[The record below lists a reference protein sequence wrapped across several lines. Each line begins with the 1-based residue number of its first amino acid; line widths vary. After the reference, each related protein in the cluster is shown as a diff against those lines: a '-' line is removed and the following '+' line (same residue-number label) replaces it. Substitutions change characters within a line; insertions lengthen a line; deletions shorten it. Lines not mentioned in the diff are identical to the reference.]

1 MRPNEHTSFWLSY
14 SGLFLA
20 LFFIFLLIFGALSAK
35 LVFLQDGAKAINL
48 AIAEDRKALL
58 LEADKLQKQEQTIL
72 DFITEINATSELLA
86 SKISLSFLKLKN
98 DSNETADLLNRKENE
113 IKELKLSLNELE
125 SKLALAE
132 QKAKE
137 PVIIAEQNITKAS
150 QNSLKIIANL
160 KMRFKDSELDNKI
173 DAKTGSLALSVDEF
187 FNASS
192 LKNENDLKSLIEP
205 YFSVLLD
212 PEIFE
217 RISFISIAVPAPRDI
232 DDALLALER
241 ASALAG
247 FIYNFKESSA
257 FRDKLVFVPLSAKS
271 ELFSFSFVP
280 SYE

>member
-35 LVFLQDGAKAINL
+35 LVFLQDGAKAINQ
-48 AIAEDRKALL
+48 AIEEDRKALL
-58 LEADKLQKQEQTIL
+58 LEAYKLEKEQQTLL
-72 DFITEINATSELLA
+72 DFISEINATNELLA

-98 DSNETADLLNRKENE
+98 DSNETADLLSRKESE
-113 IKELKLSLNELE
+113 INQLKLSLSKLE
-125 SKLALAE
+125 SKLNEAR

-137 PVIIAEQNITKAS
+137 PVLMVDQNSTKAN

-160 KMRFKDSELDNKI
+160 KMRLKDAKLSEKI
-173 DAKTGSLALSVDEF
+173 DAKTGSLALSADEF
-187 FNASS
+187 FDGSA
-192 LKNENDLKSLIEP
+192 LKNEDALKSLIEP
-205 YFSVLLD
+205 YFAVLLD

-217 RISFISIAVPAPRDI
+217 RVLFITVAVPAPKDI

-247 FIYNFKESSA
+247 LIYGFKESA
-257 FRDKLVFVPLSAKS
+257 VFKDKLVFAPLSAQN
-271 ELFSFSFVP
+271 ELLSLSFVP
-280 SYE
+280 KP

>member
-35 LVFLQDGAKAINL
+35 LVFLQDGTKAINQ
-48 AIAEDRKALL
+48 AIEEDRKALL
-58 LEADKLQKQEQTIL
+58 LEAYKLEKEQQTLL
-72 DFITEINATSELLA
+72 DFISEINATNELLA

-98 DSNETADLLNRKENE
+98 DSNETADLLSRKESE
-113 IKELKLSLNELE
+113 INQLKLSLSKLE
-125 SKLALAE
+125 SKLNEAR

-137 PVIIAEQNITKAS
+137 PVLMLDQNSTKAN

-160 KMRFKDSELDNKI
+160 KMRLKDTGLSKKI
-173 DAKTGSLALSVDEF
+173 DAKTGSLALSADEF
-187 FNASS
+187 FDGSA
-192 LKNENDLKSLIEP
+192 LKNEDALKSLIEP
-205 YFSVLLD
+205 YFAVLLD

-217 RISFISIAVPAPRDI
+217 RVLFITVAVPAPKDI

-247 FIYNFKESSA
+247 LIYGFKESA
-257 FRDKLVFVPLSAKS
+257 VFKDKLVFAPLSAQN
-271 ELFSFSFVP
+271 ELLSFSFVP
-280 SYE
+280 KP

>member
-35 LVFLQDGAKAINL
+35 LVFLQDGAKAKNQ
-48 AIAEDRKALL
+48 AIEEDRKALL
-58 LEADKLQKQEQTIL
+58 LEAHKLEKEQQTLL
-72 DFITEINATSELLA
+72 DFISEINATNELLA

-98 DSNETADLLNRKENE
+98 DSNETADLLSRKESE
-113 IKELKLSLNELE
+113 INQLKLNLSKLE
-125 SKLALAE
+125 SKLNEAR

-137 PVIIAEQNITKAS
+137 PVLMLDQNSTKVN

-160 KMRFKDSELDNKI
+160 KMRLKDTKLSEKI
-173 DAKTGSLALSVDEF
+173 DAKTGSLALSADEF
-187 FNASS
+187 FDGSA
-192 LKNENDLKSLIEP
+192 LKNEDALKSLIEP
-205 YFSVLLD
+205 YFAVLLD

-217 RISFISIAVPAPRDI
+217 RVLFITVAVPAPKDI

-247 FIYNFKESSA
+247 LIYAFKESA
-257 FRDKLVFVPLSAKS
+257 VFKDKLVFAPLSAQN
-271 ELFSFSFVP
+271 ELLSLSFVP
-280 SYE
+280 KP